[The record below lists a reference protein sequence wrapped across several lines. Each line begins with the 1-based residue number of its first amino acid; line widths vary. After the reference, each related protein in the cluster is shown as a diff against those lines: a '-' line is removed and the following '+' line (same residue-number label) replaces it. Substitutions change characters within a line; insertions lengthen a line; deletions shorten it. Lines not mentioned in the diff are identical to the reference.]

1 MAKKPRLPLVDD
13 RQQTAVTLLSPPSNL
28 GKAGR
33 TLWQSI
39 MSEYDIRDSGGQQ
52 MLLQICEAADRVEE
66 FSTTIRRDGL
76 VLRTKSGPKDH
87 PLLRHEQAARSFII
101 RSLGRLGLDVEPLKA
116 AGRPSSG
123 LGWTPDANQ

>member
-1 MAKKPRLPLVDD
+1 MTKKPRLTLGSPE
-13 RQQTAVTLLSPPSNL
+13 QTTAVTLLSPPPNL
-28 GKAGR
+28 GKTGR

-52 MLLQICEAADRVEE
+52 MLFQICEAADRVEE
-66 FSTTIRRDGL
+66 FSATIKRDGL

-101 RSLGRLGLDVEPLKA
+101 RSLSRLGLDVEPLKA
-116 AGRPSSG
+116 VGRPSQPSA
-123 LGWTPDANQ
+123 WTPDVDQ

>member
-1 MAKKPRLPLVDD
+1 MAKKPRLTLISPE
-13 RQQTAVTLLSPPSNL
+13 QTTAVTLLAPPPKL

-66 FSTTIRRDGL
+66 FSATIKRDGL

-101 RSLGRLGLDVEPLKA
+101 RSLSRLGLDVEPLKTV
-116 AGRPSSG
+116 GRPTSS
-123 LGWTPDANQ
+123 LGWSPDAD